1 VSLPDHS
8 AKKRK
13 TSADYGSS
21 RLLPTDSPKHS
32 PITYRKGPKSI
43 FSSSLAHLANNE
55 TEFRAADNGPGHA
68 REAFLDLENTIRAD
82 YAQHD
87 PMALFPDP
95 SSTVPNATLT
105 QQRVLE
111 GVVAPAMI
119 GLDFEANADAP
130 YDQVPPNASVPWSDM
145 MNFSPVEVGE
155 LSEPFD
161 PQAVLPPLP
170 PLPPLPEPTQDST
183 ISQRSRR
190 ASSARARGGPLQHE
204 ILLDSVSVTNAV
216 DSQGGKNTNQTP
228 YLPPTVSRDLQE
240 NTTEKDR
247 KPSQKLKIKLRTTQ
261 GPDDALLALELPH
274 EQYNTRPSR
283 SCSLEVESSVP
294 IDYAAIPEKTA
305 KMAKRRKTAT
315 VAAATRSTQPVD
327 KTATPEKIRQI
338 CDMGFTPTS
347 TGRAL
352 KHHNGDVTQTI
363 DWLINNGMG
372 EDELAPR
379 NSPKRKTASKAPDP
393 DPFGT
398 SGASTFT
405 AEASRK
411 ATNLKVKETQTSQ
424 QLDIATRT
432 PSKVPSSSEGMIA
445 PGTATIVNSDE
456 TKSPRVQVVIA
467 SKSPKALAPPILDSV
482 NPSSKKAKRRKITQ
496 DISECGLALEIP
508 AVPQKTTQKKKGRGR
523 PKKVA
528 NVSLPTG
535 KVETV
540 LPDTEEKQ
548 GNELDGALETIESS
562 LPASVA
568 SLSSEKSRSNIAQS
582 LPPVPSNLSNDTSP
596 LVPARTPEQTIK
608 PASRS
613 PGSKGKASY
622 RVGLSRRARIAPL
635 LRIVKK

>member
-283 SCSLEVESSVP
+283 SCSLQVESSVP

>member
-204 ILLDSVSVTNAV
+204 ILLDNVSVTNAV

>member
-21 RLLPTDSPKHS
+21 RLLPTDSPKRS
-32 PITYRKGPKSI
+32 PITYGKGPKSI

-55 TEFRAADNGPGHA
+55 TEFRAAENSPGHA
-68 REAFLDLENTIRAD
+68 REVFLDLENTIRAD

-111 GVVAPAMI
+111 GVVAPALI

-130 YDQVPPNASVPWSDM
+130 YDQVPPKASVPWSDM
-145 MNFSPVEVGE
+145 MNFSPVEAGE

-190 ASSARARGGPLQHE
+190 ASSARARSGSLQHE
-204 ILLDSVSVTNAV
+204 IVLDGVSVTNAV
-216 DSQGGKNTNQTP
+216 DSQGGKNTNQTSH
-228 YLPPTVSRDLQE
+228 LPPTVSRDLQE
-240 NTTEKDR
+240 HTTEKDR

-274 EQYNTRPSR
+274 EQYKPRPSR
-283 SCSLEVESSVP
+283 SRSLQVDSSVP

-379 NSPKRKTASKAPDP
+379 NSPKEKPP
-393 DPFGT
+393 
-398 SGASTFT
+398 
-405 AEASRK
+405 
-411 ATNLKVKETQTSQ
+411 
-424 QLDIATRT
+424 
-432 PSKVPSSSEGMIA
+432 
-445 PGTATIVNSDE
+445 
-456 TKSPRVQVVIA
+456 
-467 SKSPKALAPPILDSV
+467 PKHPI
-482 NPSSKKAKRRKITQ
+482 PIT
-496 DISECGLALEIP
+496 LALPELP
-508 AVPQKTTQKKKGRGR
+508 HLLLNRQQK
-523 PKKVA
+523 
-528 NVSLPTG
+528 
-535 KVETV
+535 
-540 LPDTEEKQ
+540 
-548 GNELDGALETIESS
+548 
-562 LPASVA
+562 
-568 SLSSEKSRSNIAQS
+568 
-582 LPPVPSNLSNDTSP
+582 
-596 LVPARTPEQTIK
+596 
-608 PASRS
+608 
-613 PGSKGKASY
+613 
-622 RVGLSRRARIAPL
+622 
-635 LRIVKK
+635 LRI